1 MSDFFESG
9 SFVLP
14 SELRKDVA
22 DRLKTSTAIKSVE
35 LQINGENLQKAEAFA
50 SLLQSL
56 KRQGVKITHEF
67 SIKLDFPKGLSRQKA
82 LEIVE
87 LMPKPV
93 NGSVKVK
100 MEIV

>member
-14 SELRKDVA
+14 SDLKKDVA
-22 DRLKTSTAIKSVE
+22 DRLKATTAIKSVE
-35 LQINGENLQKAEAFA
+35 LQINGENLQKAEEFG
-50 SLLQSL
+50 LLLHSL

-67 SIKLDFPKGLSRQKA
+67 SIKLDFPKGLTRQKA

-87 LMPKPV
+87 IMPKPV
-93 NGSVKVK
+93 NGSVKVRV
-100 MEIV
+100 EIE